1 VSESVRPF
9 RHGQPVTGAIPILFW
24 QLLLGISALLFW
36 QGLTTAAVLDIFFF
50 SRPTDII
57 LRVWEWISTGYIWL
71 HLATTMNEAI
81 LAFLIGGAAGIV
93 LGFLLARV
101 EFLSALL
108 NPYIRVFNALP
119 RVVLAPIFLLW
130 FGLGIWSKVALGVTV
145 VFFIVF
151 FNTYRGVKEVDPVLL
166 NNARMLGANE
176 RQLIRHVLIPS
187 ALTWI
192 FSSLHISIGFS
203 IIAVIVGE
211 YLGSS
216 RGIGYLISQAEGVFD
231 TTGVF
236 AGMVVLSVVVLLIGV
251 AVDRIEH
258 WLLRWKPEHGGRN
271 GLH

>member
-1 VSESVRPF
+1 
-9 RHGQPVTGAIPILFW
+9 
-24 QLLLGISALLFW
+24 
-36 QGLTTAAVLDIFFF
+36 
-50 SRPTDII
+50 
-57 LRVWEWISTGYIWL
+57 
-71 HLATTMNEAI
+71 
-81 LAFLIGGAAGIV
+81 
-93 LGFLLARV
+93 
-101 EFLSALL
+101 
-108 NPYIRVFNALP
+108 
-119 RVVLAPIFLLW
+119 
-130 FGLGIWSKVALGVTV
+130 
-145 VFFIVF
+145 
-151 FNTYRGVKEVDPVLL
+151 
-166 NNARMLGANE
+166 MLGANE